1 MAKRQFRNATSEETK
16 QLQSI
21 RKQGVNNPNYNKE
34 RSKETKDKISAK
46 LRDYWASLPSK
57 DENNG

>member
-1 MAKRQFRNATSEETK
+1 MAKRQFRNGTSEETK

-34 RSKETKDKISAK
+34 RNQETKDKISAK
-46 LRDYWASLPSK
+46 LKAYWASLPSK